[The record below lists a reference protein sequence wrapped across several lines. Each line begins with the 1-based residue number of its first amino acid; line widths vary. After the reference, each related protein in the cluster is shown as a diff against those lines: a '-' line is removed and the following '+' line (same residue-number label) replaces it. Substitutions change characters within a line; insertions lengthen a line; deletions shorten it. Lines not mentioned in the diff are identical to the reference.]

1 MLVTQ
6 PSLTLCGPVDCGSP
20 GSAVRGVLQTGPWR
34 GQPLHRPGPEEAL
47 APRHLSVCLS
57 SARVCCM
64 WLFTLAPLPDQRHS
78 ERFET
83 SQYEVFPQPGA
94 MGQGLGGGRQRLGAQ
109 AGQGPFCVCCR
120 ITEASMSPSA
130 CIQTQFSEEK
140 GGQAWE
146 T

>member
-64 WLFTLAPLPDQRHS
+64 WLFTLYGVYFGLCLSVSYRES
-78 ERFET
+78 T
-83 SQYEVFPQPGA
+83 SHFNVSTTY
-94 MGQGLGGGRQRLGAQ
+94 
-109 AGQGPFCVCCR
+109 
-120 ITEASMSPSA
+120 
-130 CIQTQFSEEK
+130 
-140 GGQAWE
+140 
-146 T
+146 